1 MPTYEYACRSCGRHL
16 EVQQS
21 FSDEPLTTCPTCG
34 GQLRKVFGNIG
45 ISFKGSGFY
54 STDNRSSHKGTAG
67 DKSGDKADGTG
78 DGKAKA
84 DAASGGGE
92 AGSSKSDSGS
102 GSATDKGSASASG
115 SGSGSGSDGGA
126 KAAPTASKAS

>member
-54 STDNRSSHKGTAG
+54 STDNRSSHKGSTG
-67 DKSGDKADGTG
+67 DKSGDKADGSG
-78 DGKAKA
+78 DGKTKA
-84 DAASGGGE
+84 DATAGGGE
-92 AGSSKSDSGS
+92 GGASKSDSGS
-102 GSATDKGSASASG
+102 GSGSDKG
-115 SGSGSGSDGGA
+115 SGSGSGSDSGA